1 MKNLKNIYYANWWV
15 LGITLLLYLTIWF
28 GAMLHVL
35 FGVFQLVTAFY
46 LLYQF
51 KKLTKSIQHQL
62 LLYFVLT
69 AITCAVPF
77 LFDKDTV
84 IFSAWGF
91 TWVLAL
97 YFIGILY
104 QITKADDTKL

>member
-1 MKNLKNIYYANWWV
+1 MKNLKKVYYANWWV
-15 LGITLLLYLTIWF
+15 LAITLLLYLTIWF

-46 LLYQF
+46 LLF
-51 KKLTKSIQHQL
+51 GLNKLTKNIQYQL
-62 LLYFVLT
+62 ILYFVLT
-69 AITCAVPF
+69 VITCAVPF
-77 LFDKDTV
+77 IFDKDSV

-104 QITKADDTKL
+104 QITKIDGTKL